1 MKKAIFLAFLVLS
14 IALSLIAGTLAMY
27 TTTLDDLADGSVVAK
42 EFIFMEDGTDTFA
55 HQVKIAPTETIVWE
69 FAVRNYDGAFITE
82 TDLYYHLIFDVTAF
96 PGKQAIDPLIVTV
109 KDENGV
115 VLDTVTGTG
124 TINIYDAFMLSE
136 VGQRAGYSVEFYWPS
151 NDEIDINY
159 AGESFSTAINVSAT
173 ASQLPFDISPEEPAD
188 PEDEEPDTPVL
199 KPDFASLPAGA
210 DVYGDLLIENSSYFI
225 ENTSGFAAFTGSI
238 QKTKPNAKLRIG
250 RNNDL
255 IITYLIYFEQG
266 TRIYFN
272 DGTEIMLEGFY
283 LVTRGTD
290 ILEDALYNINGIERT
305 LKDNSLFRIC
315 TDIENKAAEYGIPL
329 TVEN

>member
-1 MKKAIFLAFLVLS
+1 MKKIIVTAFLILS
-14 IALSLIAGTLAMY
+14 VVVSLIAGTLAMY

-173 ASQLPFDISPEEPAD
+173 ASQLPFDMPPEEPETGDASLIFQTSDYWTEGAYWD
-188 PEDEEPDTPVL
+188 PGVGGMVGGTDKYKFNIKITNTSDTETIENWNLGFVFEDEILSYWNCRMVSYN
-199 KPDFASLPAGA
+199 A
-210 DVYGDLLIENSSYFI
+210 ENDSY
-225 ENTSGFAAFTGSI
+225 
-238 QKTKPNAKLRIG
+238 
-250 RNNDL
+250 L
-255 IITYLIYFEQG
+255 IIHPE
-266 TRIYFN
+266 N
-272 DGTEIMLEGFY
+272 
-283 LVTRGTD
+283 
-290 ILEDALYNINGIERT
+290 YNINIAPGQTIEFGGIAVGHGET
-305 LKDNSLFRIC
+305 EISEVKVNDMG
-315 TDIENKAAEYGIPL
+315 TAVEYQFGVIPL
-329 TVEN
+329 D